1 MICMH
6 NCTDCKRKL
15 SITARD
21 RGPQHGRRSRF
32 VRPNLASEPGMQRVH
47 VGITPTSSSSCR
59 HHHSNSHL
67 RCRSLGPLDWA
78 NARSGPCSL
87 ADLGVP
93 PHLLMGVPSP
103 RCTHAQGY
111 RYFCFLSLLSHNG
124 RIATGRAVGYA
135 QREDDVP
142 VALKRPRQSCRRD
155 RSRCGDG
162 GHARGGHTMA
172 TGVSVQHH
180 HASVRPTL
188 GRKGCNHVVH
198 SGNHVVHDRRGIGD
212 RRAPRG
218 PRECPA
224 LVSTCATSL
233 QTHRI

>member
-111 RYFCFLSLLSHNG
+111 RYLFYCVIIRIRIFVVVRWAHWIGPTRAAGGAVWPNSACLLAISNGSASSQVHPCPGLPLSLFIIIIITQRADCDGACGWICAAGG
-124 RIATGRAVGYA
+124 RRPCRA
-135 QREDDVP
+135 E
-142 VALKRPRQSCRRD
+142 
-155 RSRCGDG
+155 
-162 GHARGGHTMA
+162 
-172 TGVSVQHH
+172 
-180 HASVRPTL
+180 
-188 GRKGCNHVVH
+188 
-198 SGNHVVHDRRGIGD
+198 
-212 RRAPRG
+212 
-218 PRECPA
+218 
-224 LVSTCATSL
+224 ATSAEL
-233 QTHRI
+233 PT

>member
-1 MICMH
+1 MNHIGTMFFVGGEPMICMH

-21 RGPQHGRRSRF
+21 RRPQHGRRSRF

-111 RYFCFLSLLSHNG
+111 RYLFYCVIIIITQGADCDGACGEICAAGG
-124 RIATGRAVGYA
+124 RRPC
-135 QREDDVP
+135 R
-142 VALKRPRQSCRRD
+142 VA
-155 RSRCGDG
+155 
-162 GHARGGHTMA
+162 
-172 TGVSVQHH
+172 
-180 HASVRPTL
+180 
-188 GRKGCNHVVH
+188 
-198 SGNHVVHDRRGIGD
+198 
-212 RRAPRG
+212 
-218 PRECPA
+218 
-224 LVSTCATSL
+224 ATSACL
-233 QTHRI
+233 PITHGIDEHWRTHA

>member
-1 MICMH
+1 M
-6 NCTDCKRKL
+6 L
-15 SITARD
+15 SWVCEFRFQGLPTCVARFANLCCNAMD
-21 RGPQHGRRSRF
+21 GRRRVSRP
-32 VRPNLASEPGMQRVH
+32 VALRAGRLTRPKRGLGQRAQRAVQFGPTLRASSREV
-47 VGITPTSSSSCR
+47 
-59 HHHSNSHL
+59 
-67 RCRSLGPLDWA
+67 
-78 NARSGPCSL
+78 
-87 ADLGVP
+87 
-93 PHLLMGVPSP
+93 MGVPVP

-198 SGNHVVHDRRGIGD
+198 SGTRVDCGSQCG
-212 RRAPRG
+212 
-218 PRECPA
+218 
-224 LVSTCATSL
+224 
-233 QTHRI
+233 

>member
-21 RGPQHGRRSRF
+21 RGQQHGRRSRF

-47 VGITPTSSSSCR
+47 VGITPTSSSSCH
-59 HHHSNSHL
+59 HHHSKSHL
-67 RCRSLGPLDWA
+67 RCRCRSLGPLDWA

-111 RYFCFLSLLSHNG
+111 RYLFYCVIIRIRIFVVVRWAHWIGPTRAAGGAVWPNSACLIARSNG
-124 RIATGRAVGYA
+124 RTTS
-135 QREDDVP
+135 
-142 VALKRPRQSCRRD
+142 L
-155 RSRCGDG
+155 SRCSD
-162 GHARGGHTMA
+162 
-172 TGVSVQHH
+172 
-180 HASVRPTL
+180 L
-188 GRKGCNHVVH
+188 GSDLG
-198 SGNHVVHDRRGIGD
+198 
-212 RRAPRG
+212 A
-218 PRECPA
+218 
-224 LVSTCATSL
+224 
-233 QTHRI
+233 